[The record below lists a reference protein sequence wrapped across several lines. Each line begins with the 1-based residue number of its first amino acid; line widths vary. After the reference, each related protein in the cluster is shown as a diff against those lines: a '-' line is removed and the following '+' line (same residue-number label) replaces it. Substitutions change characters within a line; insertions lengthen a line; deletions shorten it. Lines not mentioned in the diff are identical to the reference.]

1 MIRSKEELLEAIRTQ
16 NEKRANLVKIRNE
29 IAPEDTKVKPGDELL
44 ETADTINL
52 SQYTNKML
60 NDLAEEGNKLQSE
73 LSLVDEDGSSTL
85 PYQEFQEKSARLEEI
100 SKILEE
106 AQKKP
111 EDFFPDD
118 TAEII
123 KFPNDPEEGF
133 AKGGI
138 VSLT

>member
-1 MIRSKEELLEAIRTQ
+1 
-16 NEKRANLVKIRNE
+16 
-29 IAPEDTKVKPGDELL
+29 
-44 ETADTINL
+44 
-52 SQYTNKML
+52 ML

-85 PYQEFQEKSARLEEI
+85 PYREFQEKSARLEEI
-100 SKILEE
+100 NKILEE

-123 KFPNDPEEGF
+123 KFPDDPEEGF